1 MNESSVRG
9 YRQDEWSERLLLAMK
24 TSLSVAHEL
33 GLSPDAVLDCAA
45 RHLQFDDFTS
55 FASAI
60 QGASRVHDYCGRREN
75 IPTAAVAYIKHL
87 ASRVESDRNVL
98 AGTPTMCSSD
108 LQIHVEAPAQAYD
121 KVGAAVQ
128 ALKDDVQRAFSQRG
142 VLTGADMED
151 ASEFARALAALMPVD
166 DNEKAYERALSAV
179 LHVRFAV
186 QYQPVHRNAD
196 DAGRRQDMDG
206 HGESANLAPAPGG
219 WMQRVKDV
227 VHHPARLYK

>member
-1 MNESSVRG
+1 MNESSVRR

-60 QGASRVHDYCGRREN
+60 QGASRVHNCCGRRGN
-75 IPTAAVAYIKHL
+75 IPSTEVAYIKRL
-87 ASRVESDRNVL
+87 ASRVGSDRNVL
-98 AGTPTMCSSD
+98 AGTPTMCRSD

-121 KVGAAVQ
+121 TVAAAVQ
-128 ALKDDVQRAFSQRG
+128 ALKDDVQRAFSQCG
-142 VLTGADMED
+142 ALTGADMED

-166 DNEKAYERALSAV
+166 DNEKAFERALSAV

-196 DAGRRQDMDG
+196 DAARRQNTGG
-206 HGESANLAPAPGG
+206 HGEPANLSPPPGG

-227 VHHPARLYK
+227 VHYPGRLYK